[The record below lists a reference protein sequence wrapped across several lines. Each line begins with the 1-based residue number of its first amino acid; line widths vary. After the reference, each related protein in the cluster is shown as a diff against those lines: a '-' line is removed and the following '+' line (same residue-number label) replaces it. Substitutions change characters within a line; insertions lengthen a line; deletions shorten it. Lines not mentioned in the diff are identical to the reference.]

1 MPKIIDCPTVDVSE
15 FLVGDQEAQES
26 QLKDAANLY
35 LKNGMLVLRN
45 AFNPELVQSLNNEFS
60 FKYRGYFE
68 NKDHEDALK
77 TGSKRFMVTV
87 ELAGPFS
94 NADFYAHEKIIPLIQ
109 YLLGQKMILGSVGAV
124 IALPN
129 AKLQHLH
136 QDGSIFDPC
145 DNPNF
150 VRHVPLLPPFAI
162 TLVVP
167 LVPLDSQN
175 GTTRIFPG
183 THLLPNSLATSVDL
197 DTLPTCDPY
206 TLLGDCYLMDYRV
219 FHQGLPNN
227 SSQVRPIMYNIY
239 TCPWYR
245 DHRNY
250 GRQKRLVI
258 SESELDNVPENSRKL
273 LNWVLDPF
281 HNN

>member
-1 MPKIIDCPTVDVSE
+1 MPKIIDSPTLDVSE
-15 FLVGDQEAQES
+15 FLIGDSEAQES

-35 LKNGMLVLRN
+35 LKNGMLALRN
-45 AFNPELVQSLNNEFS
+45 AIKPELVESLNNEFF
-60 FKYRGYFE
+60 FKYQKYFE

-77 TGSKRFMVTV
+77 TGNKRFMVTV
-87 ELAGPFS
+87 ELAGPF
-94 NADFYAHEKIIPLIQ
+94 NDTGFYAHDKIIPLIQ
-109 YLLGQKMILGSVGAV
+109 YLLGRKAILNSVGAV

-136 QDGSIFDPC
+136 QDGTIFDPY

-162 TLVVP
+162 TLVIP
-167 LVPLDSQN
+167 LVPLDHIN

-183 THLLPNSLATSVDL
+183 THLFPSSLATSLDV
-197 DTLPTCDPY
+197 DTLPACEPH

-219 FHQGLPNN
+219 FHQGLPNH
-227 SSQVRPIMYNIY
+227 SSQIRPIMYNIY

-245 DHRNY
+245 DYQNFE
-250 GRQKRLVI
+250 RQKRLVI
-258 SESELDNVPENSRKL
+258 SESELDNVPENSRHL
-273 LNWVLDPF
+273 LNWITDPS
-281 HNN
+281 HNS

>member
-1 MPKIIDCPTVDVSE
+1 MPKIIDSPMLDVAE
-15 FLVGDQEAQES
+15 FLTGDSEAQES
-26 QLKDAANLY
+26 QLKDAADLY
-35 LKNGMLVLRN
+35 LKNGMLALRN
-45 AFNPELVQSLNNEFS
+45 AYKPELVQSLNDEFF
-60 FKYRGYFE
+60 FKYQKYFE

-77 TGSKRFMVTV
+77 TGNKRFMVTV

-94 NADFYAHEKIIPLIQ
+94 ITDFYAHEKIIPLIK
-109 YLLGQKMILGSVGAV
+109 YLLGHKTILSSVGAV

-136 QDGSIFDPC
+136 QDGAIFDPY

-183 THLLPNSLATSVDL
+183 THLLPSSIATSL
-197 DTLPTCDPY
+197 DFDALPACEPH

-219 FHQGLPNN
+219 FHQGLPNHSN
-227 SSQVRPIMYNIY
+227 QVRPIMYNIY

-245 DHRNY
+245 DYRNFR
-250 GRQKRLVI
+250 RQKRLII
-258 SESELDNVPENSRKL
+258 SESELNNVPEKNRNL
-273 LNWVLDPF
+273 LNWVMDSSY
-281 HNN
+281 NS